1 MNNNIDNDD
10 DWGWGNDNIKPIET
24 VKPIDTTE
32 TTKPTESTETTEMQ
46 KKNKKKFNIEQF
58 KIFFERSANKSKALG
73 EYLKSFIQ
81 YKLEEDNDKPG
92 KVYKQINLE
101 LPFAKI
107 HLPKG
112 PAMIQWNSW
121 FENVENI
128 NNDLY
133 RDVFASFG
141 NKFPRGI
148 KLVSGIAL
156 DKRNTVN
163 RFNMSKTNAVATAS
177 FQGTLHICLG
187 TNIKPEDIFGE
198 FKN

>member
-58 KIFFERSANKSKALG
+58 RIFFERSANKSKALG

>member
-121 FENVENI
+121 FENVDNI